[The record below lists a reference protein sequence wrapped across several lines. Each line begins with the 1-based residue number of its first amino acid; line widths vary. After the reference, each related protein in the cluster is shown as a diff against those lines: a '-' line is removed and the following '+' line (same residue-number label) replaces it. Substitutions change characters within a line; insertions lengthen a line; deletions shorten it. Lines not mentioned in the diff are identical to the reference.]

1 MTLWNVELFS
11 VTDALV
17 TLKSNS
23 RKIKIRE
30 IILKGRSEK
39 IFSGKKFVY
48 LGTVNLSPEH
58 HIGNIFT

>member
-11 VTDALV
+11 VTDALI

-30 IILKGRSEK
+30 IILKGRSQK
-39 IFSGKKFVY
+39 YSLGKSLFIWE
-48 LGTVNLSPEH
+48 L
-58 HIGNIFT
+58 